1 MILPG
6 VSESLSRVGRLK
18 AIEETLDAIRRSGG
32 EVCLAGLTDSAK
44 ALLIPLA
51 FAQLG
56 RPLIVLTE
64 SNERAEELLPALR
77 WFYRALTAK
86 PGARVLLLPASDV
99 LPYEK
104 RSPHPEI
111 SEDRAVA
118 LWRFASDEADILLV
132 PIASALFRLRDR
144 DFYSQLARTIERDQD
159 IPLEDFLDFLASA
172 GYQKEVTCE
181 MPGQYAAR
189 GGIIDV
195 FSPEAAQPVRIELLG
210 DTIESIRAFDPSTQR
225 STNPVQRITL
235 MPLTEFPQRAETLER
250 LRVTVSSDSES
261 VALDSR
267 DDSASSG
274 FYPGWEFRAFLNEQ
288 RKGTVFDLVNE
299 PVIVQEEPAMLAAAI
314 EKYRSELAA
323 AFERSDDPLAEPPE
337 RYVFDE
343 EEWSLAMQM
352 APRLNVDRL
361 ELENSGAREGPPSSQ
376 PGDGTRA
383 SIASEPSPVETSP
396 PEPSIPLSPRDTAS
410 SRALRTQPTT
420 RYHGNVSAFMTEVR
434 GRVTAGE
441 HVLLSAAST
450 GELERFA
457 DICREYELPY
467 RLGELE
473 DDATVTRLAEESSTG
488 MGAGVSLVKAPLS
501 EGVAF
506 PDASVVLY
514 GNGDLFETLPAQQR
528 PRARARSAAFF
539 SDLSDLKAGD
549 YVVHMDHGIG
559 QFDGL
564 RQVAVD
570 GSSGEFMLLRYAE
583 DAKLYVPLARLDLIQ
598 KYQSLGGAKPTLDRM
613 GAGVWEARKTRV
625 KKSLNDMAD
634 QLLALYAER
643 KMAEGHAFPVDTNF
657 QREFEDAFEFEET
670 PDQQRAIDDVKRDL
684 ESALPMDR
692 LLCGDVGYGKT
703 EVSMRAAFKALADSK
718 QVAVLAPTTVLA
730 FQHFETFRR
739 RFAAF
744 PVRIEM
750 LSRFRTEK
758 EQKKTLAELE
768 AGKVDIVIGTHRI
781 LSRDVKFHDLGLLV
795 VDEEQRFGVAHK
807 ERLKEMRKNVDV
819 LTMSATPIPRTLH
832 MSLVG
837 LRDMSVIET
846 PPKDRLAIQ
855 TTVAPFTETLI
866 QRVIEEELNR
876 DGQVFFLHNRVES
889 IASVAT
895 MIMRLVPK
903 ARVVVGHGQMRE
915 NELEKVMLKFVR
927 GEADIL
933 VSTTI
938 IENGLDIPR
947 ANTIVINRADR
958 MGLSELYQLRGRVG
972 RSNQR
977 AYAYLLVPPA
987 GNLTA
992 IARQRLAALKEFS
1005 DLGAGFRIAAL
1016 DLELRGAG
1024 NLLGREQHGHIE
1036 AVGFDMYCQMLE
1048 RAVAERKG
1056 EAVVPER
1063 RATLN
1068 LGQEIR
1074 IPPEYIESENLRLRI
1089 YKRIA
1094 EVKSDAERSEV
1105 RKELEDRFGPPPPAV
1120 ENLLDYAFLR
1130 GLAEKLLVATVDRRG
1145 DQVAIKF
1152 YDDTPLG
1159 PERVVKLIRKRRDMR
1174 LDPSGVLWLDWR
1186 RVSST
1191 PKTEASQAGVITA
1204 VRNVLLQLQS

>member
-1 MILPG
+1 MILSL
-6 VSESLSRVGRLK
+6 VSELLGRVGRKPAVEEAL
-18 AIEETLDAIRRSGG
+18 ETLRRKGG
-32 EVCLAGLTDSAK
+32 EVRLAGLTDSAK
-44 ALLIPLA
+44 AVLAPLV
-51 FAQLG
+51 FAALG
-56 RPLIVLTE
+56 RPAILLVD
-64 SNERAEELLPALR
+64 SNQRAEAIAGPVR
-77 WFYRALTAK
+77 WFYRAITGK
-86 PGARVLLLPASDV
+86 PGRRVLVLPAHDV
-99 LPYEK
+99 VPYEN
-104 RSPHPEI
+104 RSPHAEI

-118 LWRFASDEADILLV
+118 LWCLASGEADML
-132 PIASALFRLRDR
+132 IAPVQAAVWRMRDR
-144 DFYSQLARTIERDQD
+144 EFYSQLARTIARDQAL
-159 IPLEDFLDFLASA
+159 PLEDLLEFLSGA
-172 GYQKEVTCE
+172 GYDKQVTCE
-181 MPGQYAAR
+181 MPGQYAVR

-195 FSPEAAQPVRIELLG
+195 FSPDAKQPVRVELLG
-210 DTIESIRAFDPSTQR
+210 DTIESIRAFDPNTQR
-225 STNPVQRITL
+225 STNPVERATL
-235 MPLTEFPQRAETLER
+235 MPLTEFPRRAEVLER
-250 LRVTVSSDSES
+250 LRAGSTSSSDRE
-261 VALDSR
+261 
-267 DDSASSG
+267 DDSAPAG
-274 FYPGWEFRAFLNEQ
+274 FYPGWEFREFLAED
-288 RKGTVFDLVNE
+288 RKSTLFDLVTE
-299 PVIVQEEPAMLAAAI
+299 PVVIEYEPEALASAVR
-314 EKYRSELAA
+314 EYRAELAETFDA
-323 AFERSDDPLAEPPE
+323 TEDPLAELPT
-337 RYVFDE
+337 RYIFDE
-343 EEWSLAMQM
+343 EEWSLAQQM
-352 APRLNVDRL
+352 VPRFGLEHL
-361 ELENSGAREGPPSSQ
+361 ELQ
-376 PGDGTRA
+376 
-383 SIASEPSPVETSP
+383 SEPELKPGATNDGGLRP
-396 PEPSIPLSPRDTAS
+396 PAW
-410 SRALRTQPTT
+410 ALRTQPTT
-420 RYHGNVSAFMTEVR
+420 RYHGNVAAFMTEIR

-441 HVLLSAAST
+441 HVMISAAST

-457 DICREYELPY
+457 DICHEYEVPY

-473 DDATVTRLAEESSTG
+473 ENVTVTRLAEEGSGGSTP
-488 MGAGVSLVKAPLS
+488 AVVLVKAPLA
-501 EGVAF
+501 EGVVF
-506 PDASVVLY
+506 GDANLAIY
-514 GNGDLFETLPAQQR
+514 GNGDVFETLPQPQR
-528 PRARARSAAFF
+528 PRSRPKTASFF
-539 SDLSDLKAGD
+539 SDFSDLKPGD
-549 YVVHMDHGIG
+549 YVVHVDHGIG

-564 RQVAVD
+564 RQVSVEGAH
-570 GSSGEFMLLRYAE
+570 GEFMLLRYADE
-583 DAKLYVPLARLDLIQ
+583 AKLYVPLARLDLVQ
-598 KYQSLGGAKPTLDRM
+598 KYQSLGGAKPSLDKL

-625 KKSLNDMAD
+625 RKSVSDMAD

-643 KMAEGHAFPVDTNF
+643 KTTPGHSFPADSNW

-670 PDQQRAIDDVKRDL
+670 PDQQRAIDDVKRDM

-703 EVSMRAAFKALADSK
+703 EVAMRAAFKALADSK
-718 QVAVLAPTTVLA
+718 QVAILAPTTVLA
-730 FQHFETFRR
+730 FQHYETFRQ

-744 PVRIEM
+744 PVRIGM
-750 LSRFRTEK
+750 LSRFRSEK
-758 EQKKTLAELE
+758 EQKKTLEELE
-768 AGKVDIVIGTHRI
+768 AGKVDVVVGTHRI

-855 TTVAPFTETLI
+855 TTVSPFSETLI
-866 QRVIEEELNR
+866 QRVIQEEMAR
-876 DGQVFFLHNRVES
+876 DGQVFVVHNRVES
-889 IASVAT
+889 IASIASLLK
-895 MIMRLVPK
+895 RLVPK

-915 NELEKVMLKFVR
+915 TELEKVMLKFVR
-927 GEADIL
+927 DEADVL

-947 ANTIVINRADR
+947 ANTIIINRADR

-977 AYAYLLVPPA
+977 AYAYLLVPP
-987 GNLTA
+987 GVSLTP

-1036 AVGFDMYCQMLE
+1036 AVGFDMYCQMME

-1056 EAVVPER
+1056 DVVAPER

-1094 EVKSDAERSEV
+1094 GVTSEGDRNEV
-1105 RKELEDRFGPPPPAV
+1105 RRELEDRFGPPPPSVDSLLEYAV
-1120 ENLLDYAFLR
+1120 LK
-1130 GLAEKLLVATVDRRG
+1130 GLAEKLLVASVDRRG

-1159 PERVVKLIRKRRDMR
+1159 PERLVKLIRKRRDMR
-1174 LDPSGVLWLDWR
+1174 LDPAGVLWLDW
-1186 RVSST
+1186 
-1191 PKTEASQAGVITA
+1191 KGFQGGAMAA